1 MLLDCRST
9 KHATV
14 QGACMML
21 LFNRD
26 IRHHYYAKLKTY
38 RIKKKKKKH
47 TNSKKKSKMR
57 TDKKMSVKISDIKVG
72 DKILLSNENETNL
85 QPYINLNYLQQLK
98 RKETR
103 LKQ

>member
-1 MLLDCRST
+1 
-9 KHATV
+9 
-14 QGACMML
+14 
-21 LFNRD
+21 
-26 IRHHYYAKLKTY
+26 
-38 RIKKKKKKH
+38 
-47 TNSKKKSKMR
+47 MR